1 MVVVKTRHWLHYEL
15 IEKQHSESFSNLIM
29 NLTIIGSIDRKAFF
43 ITVKQMSILKYICAK
58 SKFSNIFIVLKR
70 DFMKINENEK
80 GKYQ

>member
-58 SKFSNIFIVLKR
+58 SIFSNIFKLW
-70 DFMKINENEK
+70 
-80 GKYQ
+80 